1 MNEHTRNDRKTTTS
15 ILGEQRPYRVQF
27 KAEIVVSVEV
37 GARSEEEAR
46 AKAFS
51 WTGDYPTGVS
61 VVGHYYLGESASPV
75 YDDGEMHW
83 SVEGVSPQD
92 FLEVVELE
100 EDETDAIAADCEP
113 HTDHDKDGEV
123 ILP

>member
-1 MNEHTRNDRKTTTS
+1 MNEYTRNDRKTTTS
-15 ILGEQRPYRVQF
+15 VLEEPRPYRIQLN
-27 KAEIVVSVEV
+27 AEIVVSVDV
-37 GARSEEEAR
+37 DARSEEEAR

-61 VVGHYYLGESASPV
+61 VVGHYYLGENASPV
-75 YDDGEMHW
+75 YDDGKMHW

-100 EDETDAIAADCEP
+100 ENEA
-113 HTDHDKDGEV
+113 V
-123 ILP
+123 LP